1 MTLWKQKRR
10 KDMGYEIAELARVI
24 CLGYTL
30 DDIAEVSGLEEET
43 IVRLLIF
50 EGLIDLEDYFSDNDY
65 LNEEEDS

>member
-1 MTLWKQKRR
+1 MKRMR
-10 KDMGYEIAELARVI
+10 HDIAELARV
-24 CLGYTL
+24 LSLSYSL
-30 DDIAEVSGLEEET
+30 EDITEISDIEEEA

>member
-1 MTLWKQKRR
+1 MRH
-10 KDMGYEIAELARVI
+10 DIAELARV
-24 CLGYTL
+24 LSLSYSL
-30 DDIAEVSGLEEET
+30 KDITEISDIEEEA

>member
-1 MTLWKQKRR
+1 MRH
-10 KDMGYEIAELARVI
+10 DIAELARVI
-24 CLGYTL
+24 SLSYSL
-30 DDIAEVSGLEEET
+30 EDITEISDIEEEA

>member
-1 MTLWKQKRR
+1 
-10 KDMGYEIAELARVI
+10 MGYEIAELARVI

-50 EGLIDLEDYFSDNDY
+50 EGLIDLEDSVTTIT
-65 LNEEEDS
+65 

>member
-1 MTLWKQKRR
+1 MRH
-10 KDMGYEIAELARVI
+10 DIAELARV
-24 CLGYTL
+24 LSLSYSL
-30 DDIAEVSGLEEET
+30 EDITEISDIEEEA

>member
-1 MTLWKQKRR
+1 MRH
-10 KDMGYEIAELARVI
+10 DIAELARV
-24 CLGYTL
+24 LSLTYSL
-30 DDIAEVSGLEEET
+30 KDITEISDIEEEA

>member
-1 MTLWKQKRR
+1 MRH
-10 KDMGYEIAELARVI
+10 DIAELARV
-24 CLGYTL
+24 LSLSYSL
-30 DDIAEVSGLEEET
+30 EDIAEISDIEEEA